1 MGNTKTTHEKGI
13 NTQACAFSPEYF
25 YLHAFD
31 LLDVPAAN
39 VESAHTRHDV
49 LEYSVEII
57 EPIYVPVFDV
67 RSGDDGRSTPSL
79 DRDPELFR

>member
-1 MGNTKTTHEKGI
+1 MLFL
-13 NTQACAFSPEYF
+13 QYF